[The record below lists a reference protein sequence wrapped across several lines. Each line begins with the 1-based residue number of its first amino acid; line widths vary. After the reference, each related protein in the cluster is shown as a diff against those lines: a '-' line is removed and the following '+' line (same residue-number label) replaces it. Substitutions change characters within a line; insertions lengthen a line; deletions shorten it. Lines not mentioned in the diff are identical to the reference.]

1 MKSQKGIS
9 LINLVIIIIVVM
21 TLGAFLI
28 SKLLYI
34 KADKLKAEYEARFH
48 TITFDTDGGN
58 YISPKKVETFGGI
71 SNVYAE
77 KNGYIFEGWLL
88 DGQLVDV
95 KSSIPLTQD
104 VTLTAKYRKK
114 LNTEN
119 NNSNFTNNPLSS
131 SNVISVGQTYKD
143 NTVVIKYVAL
153 NNNFTNYSEYTT
165 VKSGYKIIQANF
177 EFENLGRDDFYASVY
192 NFNCYADNYACES
205 FWNLDDDI
213 LGSTLSQGRKV
224 RGNVYFE
231 VPQNSYSIT
240 IEYELDMW
248 SGKKVLFKVK

>member
-1 MKSQKGIS
+1 MGY
-9 LINLVIIIIVVM
+9 
-21 TLGAFLI
+21 FLL
-28 SKLLYI
+28 SKILY
-34 KADKLKAEYEARFH
+34 KKAERIETEMEARRH
-48 TITFDTDGGN
+48 TISFDTDGGKA
-58 YISPKKVETFGGI
+58 IAPITAESLSSV
-71 SNVYAE
+71 SNIRAE
-77 KNGYIFEGWLL
+77 KEGYIFDCWLL
-88 DGQLVDV
+88 NNEPIT
-95 KSSIPLTQD
+95 SWSLTQD
-104 VTLTAKYRKK
+104 VTLKAKYIKK

-119 NNSNFTNNPLSS
+119 NSSNFNNNTTTLSS
-131 SNVISVGQTYKD
+131 SNVVSVGQTYKD
-143 NTVVIKYVAL
+143 NNVVIKYVSL
-153 NNNFTNYSEYTT
+153 NNNFTNYNQYTT

-177 EFENLGRDDFYASVY
+177 EFENLSRDDFYASVY

-213 LGSTLSQGRKV
+213 FGSTLSQGRKV

>member
-9 LINLVIIIIVVM
+9 RIAVFFIVVVFM
-21 TLGAFLI
+21 ILSI
-28 SKLLYI
+28 ILLKKI
-34 KADKLKAEYEARFH
+34 ILKQADKMEAEYEARFH

-95 KSSIPLTQD
+95 NSMTPLTKD

-119 NNSNFTNNPLSS
+119 NSSNFNNNTFSS

-143 NTVVIKYVAL
+143 NNVVIKYVAL
-153 NNNFTNYSEYTT
+153 NNNFTNYNQYTT

-177 EFENLGRDDFYASVY
+177 EFENLGSDDFYASVY

-231 VPQNSYSIT
+231 VPQDSYSIT
-240 IEYELDMW
+240 IEYELDTW
-248 SGKKVLFKVK
+248 AGKKVLFKVK